1 MLDIKMLKNDIDF
14 VIKNL
19 KSRNIDENILNNIS
33 KLITKRNKHIS
44 TLSELQSKR
53 NIISKEISLSKEKS
67 DLLKCANE
75 LKNEILLIENN
86 VKDIQSELDLLLPF
100 IPNIPLPNVPI
111 GNNESQNVVISE
123 FPKIGRGLVSAMKPH
138 YEIGVEKGLI
148 DFERAVKISGT
159 RFVIF
164 KNNGAKLVRALSNFM
179 LDTHEKNGYIEM
191 SIPLMVNTN
200 TMYGTGQLPKFKDD
214 LFKIENSDLWMIS
227 TAEIPLTNYYNN
239 EIIDLEKPQLFCSS
253 TPCFRSEAGSAGKD
267 TKGIIRSHQFNKVEM
282 VKISNEKDAMQ
293 EFEKTVQD
301 AENLLIALEIPY
313 RKILLCT
320 GDMGFSSKIT
330 YDLELWLPSEQRYRE
345 VSSISYFGDFQ
356 SRRAMIRY
364 KDNNNKIKYAHT
376 INGSGLAIDR
386 IIAAILEQY
395 QNQDGTIDVP
405 KVLIPYMN
413 KVIKI

>member
-33 KLITKRNKHIS
+33 KLITKRNKRIS

-86 VKDIQSELDLLLPF
+86 VEDIQSELDLLLPF

-164 KNNGAKLVRALSNFM
+164 KNNGAKLVRALS
-179 LDTHEKNGYIEM
+179 T
-191 SIPLMVNTN
+191 
-200 TMYGTGQLPKFKDD
+200 
-214 LFKIENSDLWMIS
+214 
-227 TAEIPLTNYYNN
+227 
-239 EIIDLEKPQLFCSS
+239 
-253 TPCFRSEAGSAGKD
+253 
-267 TKGIIRSHQFNKVEM
+267 
-282 VKISNEKDAMQ
+282 
-293 EFEKTVQD
+293 
-301 AENLLIALEIPY
+301 
-313 RKILLCT
+313 LC
-320 GDMGFSSKIT
+320 
-330 YDLELWLPSEQRYRE
+330 
-345 VSSISYFGDFQ
+345 
-356 SRRAMIRY
+356 
-364 KDNNNKIKYAHT
+364 
-376 INGSGLAIDR
+376 
-386 IIAAILEQY
+386 
-395 QNQDGTIDVP
+395 
-405 KVLIPYMN
+405 
-413 KVIKI
+413 